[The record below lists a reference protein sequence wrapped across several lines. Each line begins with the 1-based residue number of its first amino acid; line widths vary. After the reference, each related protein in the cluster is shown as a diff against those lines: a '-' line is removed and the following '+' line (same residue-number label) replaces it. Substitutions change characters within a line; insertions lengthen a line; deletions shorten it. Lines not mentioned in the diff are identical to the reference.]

1 MFKYLELEE
10 LPVETLSAEF
20 IEMKQQSVLEAID
33 RLRPKS
39 LNQRI
44 IMVGLVNIGLTI
56 AGLLIAFLLRL
67 DFKLDGRLDPQ
78 LFFELVL
85 WLVLARG
92 ISYAYFGVER
102 RAWSHVSVP
111 DLYCLIC
118 AHLTTSLIFGASLL
132 LTAPEFFPRSVL
144 AIEFLVSLSLAIA
157 VRIGMRVIDE
167 RTRAYRES
175 SGQGAGTTGVVVLG
189 AGTSGHLVVKTILGH
204 QKHKFKVKAVFDD
217 NRYLTGSFVHG
228 VSVVGQLDLLD
239 SFLAERTDIGAI
251 ILAIPTLN
259 VSRVEELKTIAN
271 QHCIPLKTIQAFEEI
286 AFHEVVEP
294 KPRRTIEEILE
305 RESVVEHEEEI
316 REALRGKRI
325 MVTGAGGSIGSEIVR
340 QVLGFTPRSL
350 VLVDQ
355 SEYQLF
361 AIQQEIDPHSGKKDT
376 AVEKHF
382 IIADI
387 TNRTRMERV
396 FDRFRP
402 QIVLH
407 AAAYKHVPLMEAN
420 CYEAFNT
427 NIIGT
432 RNVLELATRY
442 GAERFVLI
450 STDKAVDPSSVMGST
465 KRVAEMMVEAHANYN
480 QREVVKRAQEG
491 NLIDISNNRGIAT
504 AAVRFGNVI
513 NSSGSVIP
521 TFKKQILEGRALTV
535 THPEITRYFMSIKQ
549 AVRLVLTA
557 GTLGN
562 RGDIY
567 LLDMG
572 SPIKIVDVA
581 KKLRALYGR
590 RDLPIKFTGLRQGEK
605 LYESLVSQVENVQ
618 PSPFRQV
625 NIVRATVKPKVDVF
639 EWVEQFQARLNGMDD
654 ETIGQ
659 TVRNFVLEWQ
669 KPLNDAEDTVATKVA
684 G

>member
-1 MFKYLELEE
+1 M
-10 LPVETLSAEF
+10 
-20 IEMKQQSVLEAID
+20 
-33 RLRPKS
+33 
-39 LNQRI
+39 RI
-44 IMVGLVNIGLTI
+44 
-56 AGLLIAFLLRL
+56 
-67 DFKLDGRLDPQ
+67 
-78 LFFELVL
+78 
-85 WLVLARG
+85 
-92 ISYAYFGVER
+92 
-102 RAWSHVSVP
+102 
-111 DLYCLIC
+111 
-118 AHLTTSLIFGASLL
+118 
-132 LTAPEFFPRSVL
+132 
-144 AIEFLVSLSLAIA
+144 
-157 VRIGMRVIDE
+157 IDE
-167 RTRAYRES
+167 RTRALKDS
-175 SGQGAGTTGVVVLG
+175 SVPGVGATGVIVLG
-189 AGTSGHLVVKTILGH
+189 AGTSGHLVVKTLIGH

-217 NRYLTGSFVHG
+217 NRYLSGSFVHG
-228 VSVVGQLDLLD
+228 VSVVGPLSLLD

-259 VSRVEELKTIAN
+259 IGKVEELKAIAGE
-271 QHCIPLKTIQAFEEI
+271 HFIPLKTIQAFEEI
-286 AFHEVVEP
+286 AFHQVVEP
-294 KPRRTIEEILE
+294 KTRRTIEEILE
-305 RESVVEHEEEI
+305 RENVIEHEEEI
-316 REALRGKRI
+316 RDAIRGKRI

-420 CYEAFNT
+420 CYEAFAT
-427 NIIGT
+427 NILGT
-432 RNVLELATRY
+432 RNILELATRY

-465 KRVAEMMVEAHANYN
+465 KRVAEMMVEAHASYN

-521 TFKKQILEGRALTV
+521 TFKKQILEGRAITV
-535 THPEITRYFMSIKQ
+535 THPDITRYFMSIKQ

-605 LYESLVSQVENVQ
+605 LYESLVSQVEDVQ
-618 PSPFRQV
+618 PSPFRKV

-639 EWVEQFQARLNGMDD
+639 EWVDQLRENVDSMDD
-654 ETIGQ
+654 EIIGQ

-669 KPLNDAEDTVATKVA
+669 KPLNDVEGEVATKVA

>member
-1 MFKYLELEE
+1 
-10 LPVETLSAEF
+10 
-20 IEMKQQSVLEAID
+20 MKQESILETID

-44 IMVGLVNIGLTI
+44 VMVSLVNIGLSM
-56 AGLLIAFLLRL
+56 AGLLIAFLLRM
-67 DFKLDGRLDPQ
+67 DFKIDGRLAPQ
-78 LFFELVL
+78 LFFELAM
-85 WLVLARG
+85 WLILARG
-92 ISYAYFGVER
+92 ISYAFFGVER
-102 RAWSHVSVP
+102 RAWSHVSFP
-111 DLYCLIC
+111 DLYCLVC
-118 AHLTTSLIFGASLL
+118 AHLTTSLIFGTSLL
-132 LTAPEFFPRSVL
+132 LASPEFFPRSVL
-144 AIEFLVSLSLAIA
+144 AIEFLVSLALAIA
-157 VRIGMRVIDE
+157 VRMGMRIIDE
-167 RTRAYRES
+167 RTRASREL
-175 SGQGAGTTGVVVLG
+175 SGQGTPATGVVVLG
-189 AGTSGHLVVKTILGH
+189 AGTSGHLVVKTILGR

-217 NRYLTGSFVHG
+217 NRYLGGSFVHG
-228 VSVVGQLDLLD
+228 IPVVGPLDSLS

-259 VSRVEELKTIAN
+259 PARVEELKAIAN
-271 QHCIPLKTIQAFEEI
+271 QHFIPLKTIQAFEEI

-305 RESVVEHEEEI
+305 RETVVEHEEEI

-340 QVLGFTPRSL
+340 QVLGFNPRSL

-361 AIQQEIDPHSGKKDT
+361 AIQQEIDPHSGKRDT
-376 AVEKHF
+376 TVEKHF

-432 RNVLELATRY
+432 RNLIELATRY

-480 QREVVKRAQEG
+480 QREGIKRAQEG

-535 THPEITRYFMSIKQ
+535 THPDITRYFMSIKQ

-618 PSPFRQV
+618 PSPFRKV

-639 EWVEQFQARLNGMDD
+639 EWVDQFQANLNSMDD

-669 KPLNDAEDTVATKVA
+669 RPVNDAEGDVSTKVA

>member
-1 MFKYLELEE
+1 MNTREVNILE
-10 LPVETLSAEF
+10 VINSF
-20 IEMKQQSVLEAID
+20 
-33 RLRPKS
+33 RPKS

-44 IMVGLVNIGLTI
+44 VLIALVNAMLTIVGL
-56 AGLLIAFLLRL
+56 LLAFLLRL
-67 DFKLDGRLDPQ
+67 DFRLDGRLAPQ
-78 LFFELVL
+78 LFLELVL
-85 WLVLARG
+85 WLILAKG
-92 ISYAYFGVER
+92 ISYTYFGVER

-111 DLYCLIC
+111 DLFCLLC
-118 AHLTTSLIFGASLL
+118 AHLTTTLIFGTSIF
-132 LTAPEFFPRSVL
+132 LTSPEFFPRSIL
-144 AIEFLVSLSLAIA
+144 AIEFLVSFFLAVG
-157 VRIGMRVIDE
+157 VRIVVRLLDE
-167 RTRAYRES
+167 KSRS
-175 SGQGAGTTGVVVLG
+175 VKDSQGQQAGATGVVVLG
-189 AGTSGHLVVKTILGH
+189 AGTSGHLVVKTLVGH
-204 QKHKFKVKAVFDD
+204 QKHKFTVKAVFDD
-217 NRYLTGSFVHG
+217 NRYLCGSFVHG
-228 VSVVGQLDLLD
+228 ISVVGSLEILDG
-239 SFLAERTDIGAI
+239 FLSERTDIGAI

-259 VSRVEELKTIAN
+259 KARINELKAIAER
-271 QHCIPLKTIQAFEEI
+271 HFIPLKTIQSFEEI
-286 AFHEVVEP
+286 AFHEVLEP

-305 RESVVEHEEEI
+305 RENVVEHEDEI

-361 AIQQEIDPHSGKKDT
+361 AIQQEVAPHTDKKDT
-376 AVEKHF
+376 SVEKYF

-387 TNRTRMERV
+387 TNRARMERV

-427 NIIGT
+427 NIVGT
-432 RNVLELATRY
+432 RNILELATRY

-465 KRVAEMMVEAHANYN
+465 KRVAEMMVEAHANHS
-480 QREVVKRAQEG
+480 REVVKRTQEG

-521 TFKKQILEGRALTV
+521 TFKKQILEGRTLTV
-535 THPEITRYFMSIKQ
+535 THPDITRYFMSIKQ

-562 RGDIY
+562 RGEIY

-590 RDLPIKFTGLRQGEK
+590 RDIQIKFTGLRQGEK
-605 LYESLVSQVENVQ
+605 LYESLVSQVESVQ
-618 PSPFRQV
+618 PSPFRKV

-639 EWVEQFQARLNGMDD
+639 EWVDQFLLKLDSLDD
-654 ETIGQ
+654 EMIGQ
-659 TVRNFVLEWQ
+659 TVRSFVLEWQ
-669 KPLNDAEDTVATKVA
+669 KPVNDVDDSSITVATKVA

>member
-1 MFKYLELEE
+1 MRQRRL
-10 LPVETLSAEF
+10 V
-20 IEMKQQSVLEAID
+20 EAID

-39 LNQRI
+39 FNQRI
-44 IMVGLVNIGLTI
+44 VLIGLVDIGLTI
-56 AGLLIAFLLRL
+56 SGLFIAFLLRL
-67 DFKLDGRLDPQ
+67 DFTLDGRLAPQ
-78 LFFELVL
+78 LFIELTL
-85 WLVLARG
+85 WLILARG
-92 ISYAYFGVER
+92 MSYAYFGVER

-111 DLYCLIC
+111 DLYCLVC
-118 AHLTTSLIFGASLL
+118 AHLTTSLIFGTSLL
-132 LTAPEFFPRSVL
+132 LTSPEFFPRSIL
-144 AIEFLVSLSLAIA
+144 AIELLVSLFLAITA
-157 VRIGMRVIDE
+157 RIGMRVLDE
-167 RTRAYRES
+167 KSRALKDSR
-175 SGQGAGTTGVVVLG
+175 GQRVGATGVVVLG
-189 AGTSGHLVVKTILGH
+189 AGTSGHLVVKTLVGH
-204 QKHKFKVKAVFDD
+204 QKHKFSVRAVFDD
-217 NRYLTGSFVHG
+217 NNYLCGSFVHG
-228 VSVVGQLDLLD
+228 IPVVGQLNSLD

-259 VSRVEELKTIAN
+259 MARVEELKTIAD
-271 QHCIPLKTIQAFEEI
+271 QHFIPLKTIQAFEEI
-286 AFHEVVEP
+286 AFHEIVEP

-305 RESVVEHEEEI
+305 RENVVEHEEEI
-316 REALRGKRI
+316 RDALRGKRI
-325 MVTGAGGSIGSEIVR
+325 VITGAGGSIGSEIVR
-340 QVLGFTPRSL
+340 QVLGFAPGSI

-376 AVEKHF
+376 SVDKHF
-382 IIADI
+382 VIADI

-432 RNVLELATRY
+432 RNILELATRY

-480 QREVVKRAQEG
+480 QREVIRRTHEG

-535 THPEITRYFMSIKQ
+535 THPDITRYFMSIKQ

-618 PSPFRQV
+618 PSPFRKV
-625 NIVRATVKPKVDVF
+625 NIVRASVKPKVDVF
-639 EWVEQFQARLNGMDD
+639 EWVDQLREKLDTMDD

-659 TVRNFVLEWQ
+659 TVRSFVLEWQ
-669 KPLNDAEDTVATKVA
+669 KPLNDTDGEVATKVA

>member
-1 MFKYLELEE
+1 MRQRRL
-10 LPVETLSAEF
+10 V
-20 IEMKQQSVLEAID
+20 EAID

-39 LNQRI
+39 FNQRI
-44 IMVGLVNIGLTI
+44 VLIGLVDIGLTI
-56 AGLLIAFLLRL
+56 SGLFIAFLLRL
-67 DFKLDGRLDPQ
+67 DFTLDGRLAPQ
-78 LFFELVL
+78 LFIELTL
-85 WLVLARG
+85 WLILARG
-92 ISYAYFGVER
+92 MSYAYFGVER

-111 DLYCLIC
+111 DLYCLVC
-118 AHLTTSLIFGASLL
+118 AHLTTSLMFGTSLL
-132 LTAPEFFPRSVL
+132 LTSPEFFPRSIL
-144 AIEFLVSLSLAIA
+144 AIELLVSLFLAITA
-157 VRIGMRVIDE
+157 RIGMRVLDE
-167 RTRAYRES
+167 KSRALKDSR
-175 SGQGAGTTGVVVLG
+175 GQRVGATGVVVLG
-189 AGTSGHLVVKTILGH
+189 AGTSGHLVVKTLVGH
-204 QKHKFKVKAVFDD
+204 QKHKFSVRAVFDD
-217 NRYLTGSFVHG
+217 NNYLCGSFVHG
-228 VSVVGQLDLLD
+228 IPVVGQLNSLD

-259 VSRVEELKTIAN
+259 MARVEELKTIAD
-271 QHCIPLKTIQAFEEI
+271 QHFIPLKTIQAFEEI
-286 AFHEVVEP
+286 AFHEIVEP

-305 RESVVEHEEEI
+305 RENVVEHEEEI
-316 REALRGKRI
+316 RDALRGKRI
-325 MVTGAGGSIGSEIVR
+325 VITGAGGSIGSEIVR
-340 QVLGFTPRSL
+340 QVLGFAPGSI

-376 AVEKHF
+376 SVDKHF
-382 IIADI
+382 VIADI

-432 RNVLELATRY
+432 RNILELATRY

-480 QREVVKRAQEG
+480 QREVIRRTHEG

-535 THPEITRYFMSIKQ
+535 THPDITRYFMSIKQ

-618 PSPFRQV
+618 PSPFRKV
-625 NIVRATVKPKVDVF
+625 NIVRASVKPKVDVF
-639 EWVEQFQARLNGMDD
+639 EWVDQLREKLDTMDD

-659 TVRNFVLEWQ
+659 TVRSFVLEWQ
-669 KPLNDAEDTVATKVA
+669 KPLNDTDGEVATKVA

>member
-1 MFKYLELEE
+1 ME
-10 LPVETLSAEF
+10 PLSTGL
-20 IEMKQQSVLEAID
+20 IEMRQRRLVEAID

-39 LNQRI
+39 FNQRI
-44 IMVGLVNIGLTI
+44 VLIGLVDIGLTI
-56 AGLLIAFLLRL
+56 SGLFIAFLLRL
-67 DFKLDGRLDPQ
+67 DFTLDGRLAPQ
-78 LFFELVL
+78 LFIELTL
-85 WLVLARG
+85 WLILARG
-92 ISYAYFGVER
+92 MSYAYFGVER

-111 DLYCLIC
+111 DLYCLVC
-118 AHLTTSLIFGASLL
+118 AHLTTSLIFGTSLL
-132 LTAPEFFPRSVL
+132 LTSPEFFPRSIL
-144 AIEFLVSLSLAIA
+144 AIELLVSLFLAITA
-157 VRIGMRVIDE
+157 RIGMRVLDE
-167 RTRAYRES
+167 KSRALKDSR
-175 SGQGAGTTGVVVLG
+175 GQRVGATGVVVLG
-189 AGTSGHLVVKTILGH
+189 AGTSGHLVVKTLVGH
-204 QKHKFKVKAVFDD
+204 QKHKFSVRAVFDD
-217 NRYLTGSFVHG
+217 NNYLCGSFVHG
-228 VSVVGQLDLLD
+228 IPVVGQLNSLD

-259 VSRVEELKTIAN
+259 MARVEELKTIAD
-271 QHCIPLKTIQAFEEI
+271 QHFIPLKTIQAFEEI
-286 AFHEVVEP
+286 AFHEIVEP

-305 RESVVEHEEEI
+305 RENVVEHEEEI
-316 REALRGKRI
+316 RDALRGKRI
-325 MVTGAGGSIGSEIVR
+325 VITGAGGSIGSEIVR
-340 QVLGFTPRSL
+340 QVLGFAPGSI

-376 AVEKHF
+376 SVDKHF
-382 IIADI
+382 VIADI

-432 RNVLELATRY
+432 RNILELATRY

-480 QREVVKRAQEG
+480 QREVIRRTHEG

-535 THPEITRYFMSIKQ
+535 THPDITRYFMSIKQ

-618 PSPFRQV
+618 PSPFRKV
-625 NIVRATVKPKVDVF
+625 NIVRASVKPKVDVF
-639 EWVEQFQARLNGMDD
+639 EWVDQLREKLDTMDD

-659 TVRNFVLEWQ
+659 TVRSFVLEWQ
-669 KPLNDAEDTVATKVA
+669 KPLNDTDGEVATKVA

>member
-1 MFKYLELEE
+1 ME
-10 LPVETLSAEF
+10 PLSTGL
-20 IEMKQQSVLEAID
+20 IEMRQRRLVEAID

-39 LNQRI
+39 FNQRI
-44 IMVGLVNIGLTI
+44 VLIGLVDIGLTI
-56 AGLLIAFLLRL
+56 SGLFIAFLLRL
-67 DFKLDGRLDPQ
+67 DFTLDGRLAPQ
-78 LFFELVL
+78 LFMELTL
-85 WLVLARG
+85 WLILARG
-92 ISYAYFGVER
+92 MSYAYFGVER

-111 DLYCLIC
+111 DLYCLVC
-118 AHLTTSLIFGASLL
+118 AHLTTSLIFGTSLL
-132 LTAPEFFPRSVL
+132 LTSPEFFPRSIL
-144 AIEFLVSLSLAIA
+144 AIELLVSLFLAITA
-157 VRIGMRVIDE
+157 RIGMRVLDE
-167 RTRAYRES
+167 KSRALKDSR
-175 SGQGAGTTGVVVLG
+175 GQRVGATGVVVLG
-189 AGTSGHLVVKTILGH
+189 AGTSGHLVVKTLVGH
-204 QKHKFKVKAVFDD
+204 QKHKFSVRAVFDD
-217 NRYLTGSFVHG
+217 NNYLCGSFVHG
-228 VSVVGQLDLLD
+228 IPVVGQLNSLD

-259 VSRVEELKTIAN
+259 MARVEELKTIAD
-271 QHCIPLKTIQAFEEI
+271 QHFIPLKTIQAFEEI
-286 AFHEVVEP
+286 AFHEIVEP

-305 RESVVEHEEEI
+305 RENVVEHEEEI
-316 REALRGKRI
+316 RDALRGKRI
-325 MVTGAGGSIGSEIVR
+325 VITGAGGSIGSEIVR
-340 QVLGFTPRSL
+340 QVLGFAPGSI

-376 AVEKHF
+376 SVDKHF
-382 IIADI
+382 VIADI

-432 RNVLELATRY
+432 RNILELATRY

-480 QREVVKRAQEG
+480 QREVIRRTHEG

-535 THPEITRYFMSIKQ
+535 THPDITRYFMSIKQ

-618 PSPFRQV
+618 PSPFRKV
-625 NIVRATVKPKVDVF
+625 NIVRASVKPKVDVF
-639 EWVEQFQARLNGMDD
+639 EWVDQLREKLDTMDD

-659 TVRNFVLEWQ
+659 TVRSFVLEWQ
-669 KPLNDAEDTVATKVA
+669 KPLNDTDGEVATKVA